1 MRRIAGLLVLTVTA
15 VLLSGCVYDPY
26 TGTYA
31 PCCGY
36 YGSYGYYGY
45 YRSPY
50 YRYPPSYA
58 PYGYPSGP
66 YMTAPQG
73 QPGAYPQGP
82 GQPPPRPGAAA
93 SPGGGGALAQ
103 RFAMAN
109 VPYDGHLT
117 RDEAAA
123 GMPLVARNFDA
134 IDAGRKGH
142 VTLPEVRAFAAERR
156 AELRQQGQP
165 GAP

>member
-1 MRRIAGLLVLTVTA
+1 MRRIAGLLALMLTA
-15 VLLSGCVYDPY
+15 ALLSGCVYDPY

-36 YGSYGYYGY
+36 YGYSGYYG

-66 YMTAPQG
+66 YMAPPQG
-73 QPGAYPQGP
+73 QPGGYPQGP

-93 SPGGGGALAQ
+93 SPAGGGGPAQ
-103 RFAMAN
+103 
-109 VPYDGHLT
+109 
-117 RDEAAA
+117 
-123 GMPLVARNFDA
+123 PLVARNLDA
-134 IDAGRKGH
+134 IDADRNGY
-142 VTLPEVRAFAAERR
+142 VTLVDGRGFAVERSE
-156 AELRQQGQP
+156 ELRQHDQP
-165 GAP
+165 SVQ